1 MPKGKKLPRASTLT
15 TPREAITITTWSRV
29 SAILQP
35 PQRRSTLM
43 TRLAKLSR
51 SLITPMT

>member
-15 TPREAITITTWSRV
+15 TPREAITTWSRV